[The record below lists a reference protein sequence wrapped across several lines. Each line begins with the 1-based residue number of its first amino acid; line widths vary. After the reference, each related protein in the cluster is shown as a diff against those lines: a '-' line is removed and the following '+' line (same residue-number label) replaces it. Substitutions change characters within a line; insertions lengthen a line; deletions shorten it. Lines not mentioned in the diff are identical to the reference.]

1 MSTREAAIQLLNSTH
16 DFPQPVM
23 IKAIGIHADGFEAR
37 VVAAV
42 RDCLQLQSEP
52 ICRTRLAKSGK
63 HIAVTLEPEF
73 ESAEGVLA
81 VYEALRKLKGLVM
94 VM

>member
-1 MSTREAAIQLLNSTH
+1 MTTRKEAIELLNQTH

-23 IKAIGIHADGFEAR
+23 IKALGLNVDGFEAR

-42 RDCLQLQSEP
+42 RDCLQLENEP
-52 ICRTRLAKSGK
+52 ISRTRLAKSGK
-63 HIAVTLEPEF
+63 HVAVTIEPEF
-73 ESAEGVLA
+73 QSAEDVLS
-81 VYEALRKLKGLVM
+81 VYEALREIKGIVM

>member
-1 MSTREAAIQLLNSTH
+1 MSTREEAIELLNSTH

-23 IKAIGIHADGFEAR
+23 IKAIGFNADGFEAR

-42 RDCLQLQSEP
+42 RDCLQLQAEP

-63 HIAVTLEPEF
+63 HIAVTIEPEF
-73 ESAEGVLA
+73 QTAEDVLA
-81 VYEALRKLKGLVM
+81 VYEVLRKIEGLVM